1 MNKMPLYQVL
11 QAEKENG
18 NFTLAYILEG
28 DFAGGQMLLRNGQP
42 AWKTGPCD
50 LLQQHL
56 DALQKIAATGICEI
70 EGIRIFAERFGAP
83 PQLVIC
89 GGGHVAVSVVR
100 LAKLLGLAVLAM
112 DDREEYVQMLRG
124 AGADTVIC
132 LPFEQALQQVPGGEE
147 TYFVVVTRAH
157 AFDVVCLRQ
166 ILQKPA
172 AYVGMMGSR
181 GRAQLVRRQLLEQG
195 ADAQRVE
202 ALYAPIGLS
211 IGSQTAEEIALSIM
225 AQIVSI
231 KNQRTRTEGFPPILL
246 EAMHAA
252 DKANQPAV
260 LATIIARHGSTP
272 REVGAKMLISPD
284 GQTAGSVGGGIMEHR
299 TILAAQEMLAE
310 NSLQHS
316 RVVHFS
322 ADGQNADAAIAACGG
337 SMELLLEKVIPG
349 EVIG

>member
-1 MNKMPLYQVL
+1 MQS
-11 QAEKENG
+11 G
-18 NFTLAYILEG
+18 S
-28 DFAGGQMLLRNGQP
+28 
-42 AWKTGPCD
+42 
-50 LLQQHL
+50 
-56 DALQKIAATGICEI
+56 
-70 EGIRIFAERFGAP
+70 ERYRSS
-83 PQLVIC
+83 I
-89 GGGHVAVSVVR
+89 SVVR
-100 LAKLLGLAVLAM
+100 LAKLLGLPVLAI
-112 DDREEYVQMLRG
+112 DDREEYAQMLRD
-124 AGADTVIC
+124 AGADKVIC

-157 AFDVVCLRQ
+157 EFDVTCLQQ

-181 GRAQLVRRQLLEQG
+181 GRAQLVCRQLLEQG

-231 KNQRTRTEGFPPILL
+231 KNQRIRTEGFPPILL

>member
-1 MNKMPLYQVL
+1 MNNMPLYQML
-11 QAEKENG
+11 QAEKGNG

-28 DFAGGQMLLRNGQP
+28 DFAGEQLLLRNGQP
-42 AWKTGPCD
+42 VWQAGSAGF
-50 LLQQHL
+50 LRQHA
-56 DALQKIAATGICEI
+56 DALRRITAAGVCEI
-70 EGIRIFAERFGAP
+70 GGVRVFAERFGAV

-89 GGGHVAVSVVR
+89 GGGHVAISVVR
-100 LAKLLGLAVLAM
+100 LAKLLGLPVLAI
-112 DDREEYVQMLRG
+112 DDREEYAQMLRD
-124 AGADTVIC
+124 AGADKVIC
-132 LPFEQALQQVPGGEE
+132 LPFEQALQQVLGGEE

-157 AFDVVCLRQ
+157 EFDVTCLQQ

-181 GRAQLVRRQLLEQG
+181 GRAQLVCRQLLEQG
-195 ADAQRVE
+195 VDAQRVE

-231 KNQRTRTEGFPPILL
+231 KNQRIRTEGFPPILL

-252 DKANQPAV
+252 DKANQPEV